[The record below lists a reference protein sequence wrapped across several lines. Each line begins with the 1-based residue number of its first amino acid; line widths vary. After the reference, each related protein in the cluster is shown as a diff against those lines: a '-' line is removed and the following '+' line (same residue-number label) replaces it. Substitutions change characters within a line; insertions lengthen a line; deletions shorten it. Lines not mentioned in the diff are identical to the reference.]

1 MTQLILWRH
10 AEAEEGTND
19 LIRQLTP
26 KGHKQAQKV
35 AHFLQNKLPEHF
47 DLYVS
52 QAARSQQTGAYLANH
67 AVILDT
73 INPETNAQNLPSLIL
88 SLRDKKA
95 VVIVGHQPWLG
106 DLCAFL
112 LNGNFQHQHMWS
124 IKKGAFWWLQLN
136 FHENDIFAKTKMVLT
151 PNDI

>member
-10 AEAEEGTND
+10 AEAEIDNND

-26 KGHKQAQKV
+26 KGHKQAQKI
-35 AHFLQNKLPEHF
+35 AQFLKNRLPENF
-47 DLYVS
+47 DLYAS
-52 QAARSQQTGAYLANH
+52 QAIRSQQTATYLNKKIN
-67 AVILDT
+67 ILYI
-73 INPETNAQNLPSLIL
+73 INPDASAKNLINFIF
-88 SLRDKKA
+88 SLRDKHT

-112 LNGNFQHQHMWS
+112 LNGNFQNQRVWS

-136 FHENDIFAKTKMVLT
+136 FHHHEIFAKTRLVLT
-151 PNDI
+151 PSEL